1 MNTKSIDN
9 FVKDVHDLGITL
21 TDRQIRQ
28 FMIYYDL
35 LIEWNEKINLTA
47 ITDFD
52 DVLKKHFID
61 SLSII
66 KAVDFSFPVSLIDVG
81 TGAGFPGIP
90 IKIAFPE
97 CEVTLLDSLQ
107 KRIRFLDTLIE
118 QLKLKKITTIHGRAE
133 DYAKPDLLR
142 ESFDLCVS
150 RAVANLSSLTEICIP
165 YVKVG
170 GRFIAY
176 KSEKASEEL
185 KAAQNAFHCLHI
197 KNVNCISFQ
206 LSDTDYE
213 RNLIEIT
220 KEEKTPL
227 KYPRKRGL
235 PMKQPM

>member
-1 MNTKSIDN
+1 MNTKSMDAFI
-9 FVKDVHDLGITL
+9 KDAHNLGITL
-21 TDRQIRQ
+21 SEKQVQQ
-28 FMIYYDL
+28 FMTYYDL

-47 ITDFD
+47 ITEFE
-52 DVLKKHFID
+52 DVLKKHFLD

-66 KAVDFSFPVSLIDVG
+66 KVVDLSSPVSLIDVG

-118 QLKLKKITTIHGRAE
+118 QLGLEQIHTIHGRAE
-133 DYAKPDLLR
+133 DYAKPDSLR
-142 ESFDLCVS
+142 ETFDLCVS
-150 RAVANLSSLTEICIP
+150 RAVANLSSLTELCIP

-176 KSEKASEEL
+176 KSEKAPEEL
-185 KAAQNAFHCLHI
+185 KAAQNTFHCLHI
-197 KNVNCISFQ
+197 KTVNTVSFS

-213 RNLIEIT
+213 RNLIEII

-227 KYPRKRGL
+227 KYPRKSGL
-235 PMKQPM
+235 PIKQPL